1 MTLHAI
7 HPNVCLRNLKIHER
21 GLSLIFYKGV
31 FYFMERLSGKNI
43 LIIMPKDYY
52 DEEEL
57 EIPYEIF
64 KSEDANIIVASGKMK
79 EAVGMKTGRRMPDR
93 LIVDSM
99 EGITGDSYVTG
110 GTGTRQIKAVF
121 QGVVIVGGSGARNYL
136 WEDKITR
143 LLITD
148 RYKSG
153 FVVGAI
159 GQGIGCLAEAN
170 LIEALEV
177 PVDESKA
184 KKQFLKILE
193 KGKSLLSDQDL
204 IIHERLV
211 IGKDS
216 SVAEAFAQAMIDEV
230 EKITKTK

>member
-1 MTLHAI
+1 
-7 HPNVCLRNLKIHER
+7 
-21 GLSLIFYKGV
+21 
-31 FYFMERLSGKNI
+31 MERLSGKNI
-43 LIIMPKDYY
+43 LMIMPKDYY

-121 QGVVIVGGSGARNYL
+121 QGVVIVGGSGAKNYL

-184 KKQFLKILE
+184 KKPFLKILE

>member
-1 MTLHAI
+1 M
-7 HPNVCLRNLKIHER
+7 
-21 GLSLIFYKGV
+21 G
-31 FYFMERLSGKNI
+31 RLSGKNI
-43 LIIMPKDYY
+43 LIIIPKDYY
-52 DEEEL
+52 NEEEL
-57 EIPYEIF
+57 EIPYELF
-64 KSEDANIIVASGKMK
+64 KNEDANIIVASAKMK

-121 QGVVIVGGSGARNYL
+121 QGVVVVGGSGARNYL
-136 WEDKITR
+136 WEDKIVR

-148 RYKSG
+148 RYKSEY
-153 FVVGAI
+153 VVAAI

-170 LIEALEV
+170 LVEALEV
-177 PVDESKA
+177 PVNENIA
-184 KKQFLKILE
+184 KKPFLKILE
-193 KGKSLLSDQDL
+193 KGKALLSDEDL

-211 IGKDS
+211 MGKDS
-216 SVAEAFAQAMIDEV
+216 SIAEAFAQAVIDEV

>member
-1 MTLHAI
+1 M
-7 HPNVCLRNLKIHER
+7 
-21 GLSLIFYKGV
+21 G
-31 FYFMERLSGKNI
+31 RLSGKNI
-43 LIIMPKDYY
+43 LIIIPKDYY

-57 EIPYEIF
+57 EIPYELF
-64 KSEDANIIVASGKMK
+64 KSEDANIIVASAKMK

-93 LIVDSM
+93 LIVDCM

-121 QGVVIVGGSGARNYL
+121 QGVVVVGGSGARIYL
-136 WEDKITR
+136 WEDKIVR

-148 RYKSG
+148 RYKSE
-153 FVVGAI
+153 FVVAAI

-170 LIEALEV
+170 LVEALEV
-177 PVDESKA
+177 PVNENIA
-184 KKQFLKILE
+184 KKPFLKILE
-193 KGKSLLSDQDL
+193 KGKALLSDEDL

-211 IGKDS
+211 IGKDNS
-216 SVAEAFAQAMIDEV
+216 IAEAFAQAVIDEV

>member
-1 MTLHAI
+1 M
-7 HPNVCLRNLKIHER
+7 
-21 GLSLIFYKGV
+21 G
-31 FYFMERLSGKNI
+31 RLTGKNI
-43 LIIMPKDYY
+43 LIIIPKDYY

-57 EIPYEIF
+57 EIPYELF
-64 KSEDANIIVASGKMK
+64 KSEDANIIIASGKMK

-121 QGVVIVGGSGARNYL
+121 QGAVVVGGSGARSYL
-136 WEDKITR
+136 WEDKMVR
-143 LLITD
+143 LLLTA
-148 RYKSG
+148 RYKSE
-153 FVVGAI
+153 FVVAAI

-170 LIEALEV
+170 LVEALEV
-177 PVDESKA
+177 PVDESTA
-184 KKQFLKILE
+184 KKPFLKILE
-193 KGKSLLSDQDL
+193 KGKALLSDENL

-216 SVAEAFAQAMIDEV
+216 SIAKAFAEAVVDEV
-230 EKITKTK
+230 EKITKIK